1 MISLESSRSMTMA
14 SLNLRLGLDF
24 SSLVVGKRRRKRNPL
39 KKRPLQLK
47 KRLHLLMMVER
58 RRKRRRRLPSKMFCH
73 KCHNLSQCNN
83 ACLQRINNKQNE
95 LTTYYYYYY
104 SPLIKYCIMSTCDL
118 LKNMFLCY
126 VEEHITVPL
135 INDHTARKNLS
146 ICDDLHLYVTSTP
159 QNDEQNRNRNL
170 DCAKKI
176 KLFSP
181 QKKKK
186 KKKKKK

>member
-1 MISLESSRSMTMA
+1 
-14 SLNLRLGLDF
+14 
-24 SSLVVGKRRRKRNPL
+24 
-39 KKRPLQLK
+39 
-47 KRLHLLMMVER
+47 
-58 RRKRRRRLPSKMFCH
+58 
-73 KCHNLSQCNN
+73 
-83 ACLQRINNKQNE
+83 
-95 LTTYYYYYY
+95 
-104 SPLIKYCIMSTCDL
+104 MSTYDL

-176 KLFSP
+176 KLFSL
-181 QKKKK
+181 QLLFDLKKQTI
-186 KKKKKK
+186 